1 MTSTG
6 GLRKIAVTT
15 IGKLVQ
21 PHHELIWNFL
31 GQING
36 SKEAWKWGT
45 EKNTEK
51 WLKQT
56 TASQKN
62 VFFFIQYKTDET
74 GCLVHFCLRID
85 HIGTGSSESFL
96 SCCQMLCESFLN
108 LKMLFKRSS
117 DSRSFYFNGLSP
129 HPQLHT
135 AFSNWPLKTIQ
146 AFRKVPTTAT
156 SCSVA
161 ANDFWPSVQH
171 LIRLH
176 APNPIQAGHN
186 AAIAHIQIVSCQL
199 SSLNSESVNPEVVCW
214 KSCDSWSAS
223 CDSCDFCAHLRE
235 RFLIWNSSNGDC
247 STLELI
253 RYRIIAVA

>member
-1 MTSTG
+1 M
-6 GLRKIAVTT
+6 
-15 IGKLVQ
+15 
-21 PHHELIWNFL
+21 NFL

-36 SKEAWKWGT
+36 SKEAWKWGR

-51 WLKQT
+51 WLKQK

-62 VFFFIQYKTDET
+62 FFLFHPIPKSKTDET
-74 GCLVHFCLRID
+74 ACLVHFRLRID

-108 LKMLFKRSS
+108 LKMLFKKCS

-199 SSLNSESVNPEVVCW
+199 SSVNSESVNPEVVCW
-214 KSCDSWSAS
+214 KLLVIRVISVPLCVRKFSFEIVQICSNAVWS
-223 CDSCDFCAHLRE
+223 
-235 RFLIWNSSNGDC
+235 

-253 RYRIIAVA
+253 RYSIGFLQLLSCVSLPRF